1 MKKSENELQKA
12 IKALMDYYGMPEY
25 PQDFQDP
32 MKPIYIIDVLYFML
46 YMGLDGICLLYRL
59 KVESDEL
66 RAERTEIRELA
77 QLKKFL
83 RSLRDYDDRE
93 LTFRHTKS
101 KKSFTLSDDAGFYFL
116 DEFELF
122 INNYLSTI
130 YNDFKEAQAQV
141 KEIQA
146 KAVKGFDHS
155 SAYSL
160 IDFIL
165 SSRSPVRESKEIFDK
180 SESESND
187 MFPTCQE
194 LLNFSLYT
202 DEDLDK
208 IIEATKSPRD
218 KIRLDKNRNAMLG
231 CFASIAL
238 EIIDPVTPNNFTKTK
253 LYSFVYDIMAI
264 GEIVVDRGEGFSG
277 DIAREKL
284 QDVRH
289 WLDAFQELK
298 KKF

>member
-1 MKKSENELQKA
+1 MPEYPQAPKQA

-25 PQDFQDP
+25 PQQAIT
-32 MKPIYIIDVLYFML
+32 MIDILYAIL
-46 YMGLDGICLLYRL
+46 CSGLDYAFDQYKIG
-59 KVESDEL
+59 VELDEY
-66 RAERTEIRELA
+66 RAERKEIREMA
-77 QLKKFL
+77 QLMKFL
-83 RSLRDYDDRE
+83 KSCGAGE
-93 LTFRHTKS
+93 LTISVKS
-101 KKSFTLSDDAGFYFL
+101 KACGNLKPKISKITLSSDMCFHSKI
-116 DEFELF
+116 EEMVCS
-122 INNYLSTI
+122 YLSGLLDDWGLGKKPFEI
-130 YNDFKEAQAQV
+130 YYNYPNGESMQYYYHYLDP
-141 KEIQA
+141 
-146 KAVKGFDHS
+146 
-155 SAYSL
+155 YS
-160 IDFIL
+160 
-165 SSRSPVRESKEIFDK
+165 
-180 SESESND
+180 
-187 MFPTCQE
+187 T
-194 LLNFSLYT
+194 
-202 DEDLDK
+202 EDLDA